1 MIKKQPKLVNIL
13 TVFFWP
19 ESSTLILGFVFD
31 SNWWK
36 AVYKIHVFVDSFM
49 ELITQVLWLFLCGMP
64 ILGKLQH
71 FPKIFISIFST
82 REALCLFK
90 PKFVRIYYASQF
102 ITFKV
107 LNFLQ
112 AKYIQKKLGELF
124 QFLHNYTPH
133 KK

>member
-1 MIKKQPKLVNIL
+1 MMSKQRKLVNIL
-13 TVFFWP
+13 LVFFWP
-19 ESSTLILGFVFD
+19 ESSTLILSFVFD
-31 SNWWK
+31 YNWRK

-71 FPKIFISIFST
+71 FPKTFISIFST
-82 REALCLFK
+82 KEALCLSK

-107 LNFLQ
+107 LNFLPS
-112 AKYIQKKLGELF
+112 KIHPKKLGELF
-124 QFLHNYTPH
+124 HFFHNYTPH